1 MIKLK
6 LLRIICINQ
15 RDLFESNGYPIRKI
29 NQAYFSF
36 YGTYANRPES
46 ISLTYKYLLEIR
58 NKVSSSYEFVALM
71 QDISSYEEFLSIY
84 NELISDNV

>member
-1 MIKLK
+1 MAENYMN
-6 LLRIICINQ
+6 NQ
-15 RDLFESNGYPIRKI
+15 RDLFKSNGYPIRKI